1 MRASAVQAAALP
13 GEVVSN
19 AGKQKDCK
27 KSLDIRSHGG
37 RSQCSVESQCL
48 RNQNER
54 PLFLWYQD
62 LKSARVVCALIWPI
76 LPRSK
81 GGKT

>member
-1 MRASAVQAAALP
+1 MMRASAVQAAALP

-19 AGKQKDCK
+19 TGKQKDCK

-37 RSQCSVESQCL
+37 RSQCSVESQGF

-62 LKSARVVCALIWPI
+62 LKLIRVAIAFI
-76 LPRSK
+76 
-81 GGKT
+81 